1 MIRYPSSHRSLLWL
15 LIFLMLALFLP
26 ACTRQEAA
34 SMPTPPPPSV
44 TVAAVKRVPVADT
57 VKYVGRTEPVSFVD
71 LRARVTGFL
80 TQRNFE
86 DGDYVTQGDL
96 LYVIEQ
102 EPYQAALEIAEATVA
117 QTEAS
122 LETAEKY
129 LNRLGTV
136 KDTGGISKANL
147 DNAEGSVLEIGA
159 MLKERRAR
167 LVQARLNFSYTEIR
181 APISGKIGKTS
192 VHIGNLVGPDTGVL
206 ATINRLDPIWVSFPI
221 SERDYL
227 LLGSRA
233 SGKGRVHSMVPTL
246 RLVDGS
252 NFPHKGRVDFEDNR
266 VDRSTGTIML
276 RATFPNPQLLLKP
289 GQFVTV
295 IQTDPSAVDRLL
307 IPQSAVQ
314 RDQVGPF
321 VFVVERETERALT
334 RRIKLGEE
342 SGAEWIVIEG
352 LQEGERVISDG
363 VQKVT
368 PGGQVRPVT
377 ASLPEEQEG

>member
-1 MIRYPSSHRSLLWL
+1 MIGYPSSQKRLLWL
-15 LIFLMLALFLP
+15 LMFLMLVLVLP

-44 TVAAVKRVPVADT
+44 TVAAVKRVPVADSI
-57 VKYVGRTEPVSFVD
+57 KYVGRTEPVSFVD

-86 DGDYVTQGDL
+86 DGDYVTRGDL

-122 LETAEKY
+122 LETAGKY

-136 KDTGGISKANL
+136 KDTGGISKANV
-147 DNAEGSVLEIGA
+147 DNAEGNVLEIRA

-167 LVQARLNFSYTEIR
+167 LVQARLNLGYTEIR
-181 APISGKIGKTS
+181 APISGKIGKTA
-192 VHIGNLVGPDTGVL
+192 VHVGNLVGPDSGVL

-227 LLGSRA
+227 LLGSRG
-233 SGKGRVHSMVPTL
+233 SGRGRVHSMVPTL

-252 NFPHKGRVDFEDNR
+252 VFPHKGRVDFEDNR
-266 VDRSTGTIML
+266 VDKSTGTIML
-276 RATFPNPQLLLKP
+276 RATFPNPQFMLKP

-295 IQTDPSAVDRLL
+295 IQTEIRAVDRLL

-314 RDQVGPF
+314 RDQIGPF
-321 VFVVERETERALT
+321 VFIVERETDKALT

-342 SGAEWIVIEG
+342 SGGEWIVTEG
-352 LQEGERVISDG
+352 LQEGELVISDG

-368 PGGQVRPVT
+368 PGGQVRPEI
-377 ASLPEEQEG
+377 ASPQEEQEG